1 MGPLKLTHINRG
13 LKTFSSLSFLT
24 FFLAS
29 QALHSEIQTIRVDWT
44 PGFCLAPCEETLR
57 QKLAA
62 SPNVAKSDVPPG
74 ASQATIRWKPD
85 KKFSYQTLNFLIKG
99 AGVKINQVF
108 ITAQGKIRHDSNDVY
123 LVSQGDNTRFTL
135 LSPIYVSMNPT
146 QGQVGHNLD
155 SYKLSASVREELINN
170 QKEDKIVTVKGVL
183 FDPWRYGE
191 LYLIMD
197 SHSASAPVKKN
208 ERRTAGQR

>member
-1 MGPLKLTHINRG
+1 MR
-13 LKTFSSLSFLT
+13 
-24 FFLAS
+24 
-29 QALHSEIQTIRVDWT
+29 WT

-62 SPNVAKSDVPPG
+62 SPDVAESDVPAG

-85 KKFSYQTLNFLIKG
+85 KKFNYQLLNFLIKG
-99 AGVKINQVF
+99 AGVKANQVL
-108 ITAQGKIRHDSNDVY
+108 ISARGQIRHDKNEVY

-135 LSPIYVSMNPT
+135 LSPIYVSPDPT
-146 QGQVGHNLD
+146 QGQVRHNLD
-155 SYKLSASVREELINN
+155 SYKLSARTREELINN
-170 QKEDKIVTVKGVL
+170 EKEDKIVTVKGL
-183 FDPWRYGE
+183 LLDPWRYVE

-197 SHSASAPVKKN
+197 SHSVSAPLKKN